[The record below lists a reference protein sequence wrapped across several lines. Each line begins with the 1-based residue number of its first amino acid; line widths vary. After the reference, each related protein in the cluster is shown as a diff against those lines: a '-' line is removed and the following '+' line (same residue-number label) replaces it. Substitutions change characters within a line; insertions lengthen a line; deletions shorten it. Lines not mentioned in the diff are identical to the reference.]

1 MKANEVWYESSK
13 VVLLFPKLHEA
24 WNYFLEIVMPTKR
37 QDLMKMQDELTVIL
51 TNKAKNKKQ
60 SNFYLFLDSVHVS
73 SLVSSMSTTTT
84 TTTRMMTMSTV
95 SMRGWTG
102 LYGMLD

>member
-1 MKANEVWYESSK
+1 
-13 VVLLFPKLHEA
+13 
-24 WNYFLEIVMPTKR
+24 MPTKR
-37 QDLMKMQDELTVIL
+37 QDLMKMQDELTVIS

-84 TTTRMMTMSTV
+84 TRMMTMSTV
-95 SMRGWTG
+95 SMRSWTG
-102 LYGMLD
+102 PLWNA